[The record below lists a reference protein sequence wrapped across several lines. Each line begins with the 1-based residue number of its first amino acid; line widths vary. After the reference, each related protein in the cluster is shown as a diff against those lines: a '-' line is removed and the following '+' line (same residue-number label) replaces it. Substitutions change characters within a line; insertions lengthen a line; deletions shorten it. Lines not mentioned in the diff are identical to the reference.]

1 MCLFLEG
8 KWHTPYDEC
17 LADIAVEES
26 GLHVSFVMGLQ
37 WVCGRPVLK
46 KAVEQP
52 NLVANL
58 RKAVEDRGC
67 GGG

>member
-8 KWHTPYDEC
+8 KRHTPYDDC
-17 LADIAVEES
+17 LADIAVEEL

-37 WVCGRPVLK
+37 WVCGLK
-46 KAVEQP
+46 RAVEQP